1 MKEKFAPWNEIDAN
15 NAIVDTIETGYKQVD
30 KQVDKHKYQDKT
42 KFGDWKIMEEYLEKE
57 GCLFKLDIKQG
68 YHHKIF
74 KEEVNTARSSLVK
87 YSFVINKSLSDI
99 PKQNLFD

>member
-1 MKEKFAPWNEIDAN
+1 
-15 NAIVDTIETGYKQVD
+15 
-30 KQVDKHKYQDKT
+30 
-42 KFGDWKIMEEYLEKE
+42 MEEYLEKE

-74 KEEVNTARSSLVK
+74 KEEVNTARYSLVK